1 MACTRRGQ
9 QGARWIQRWPNQR
22 PSAHRAIPRACH
34 QIGIARAHDWNA
46 DGNLSRPRRRPAP
59 LVTGDGRPLPPRLA
73 SKITRE
79 FARLSLVQQQI
90 AALEGERDQAPTP
103 CKATGPHTF
112 SPSRFPPLEIFGRRP
127 SACVAVPQRPASEN
141 LHNLGRS
148 TPSARIRFT
157 PRPVDMMH
165 DGECRIGLAA
175 RGRMDVDQ
183 FFKVPAPHDEPFQ

>member
-1 MACTRRGQ
+1 MAKSS
-9 QGARWIQRWPNQR
+9 

-59 LVTGDGRPLPPRLA
+59 LVTGDGRPSPPRLA

-103 CKATGPHTF
+103 CKATGPHTVLPIAVSSF
-112 SPSRFPPLEIFGRRP
+112 VDFRAPAVRVRRCSSAAGIRKSSQSRQIDAVRAHPLY
-127 SACVAVPQRPASEN
+127 
-141 LHNLGRS
+141 
-148 TPSARIRFT
+148 